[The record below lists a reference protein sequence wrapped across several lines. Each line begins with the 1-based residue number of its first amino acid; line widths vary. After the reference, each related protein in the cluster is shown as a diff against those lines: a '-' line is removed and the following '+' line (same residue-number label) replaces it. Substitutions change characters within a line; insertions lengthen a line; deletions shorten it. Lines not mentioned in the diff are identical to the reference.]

1 MFHDDKQLTNTE
13 IPKTDWTKTLFHDY
27 TGMGEEE
34 SMSFKTLYIFL
45 RQFSKWLFMIY
56 NVHSNNNK
64 LIDSW

>member
-1 MFHDDKQLTNTE
+1 MFHDDKQLTSIE
-13 IPKTDWTKTLFHDY
+13 IIKPDWTKTLFHHY

-34 SMSFKTLYIFL
+34 AISFKTLYTFL

>member
-1 MFHDDKQLTNTE
+1 MFHDDKQLISIE
-13 IPKTDWTKTLFHDY
+13 ITKPDWTKTLFHHY

-45 RQFSKWLFMIY
+45 KQFSKWLFMIY